1 MPDTNFTAYVA
12 LCQECGLLKGA
23 MVDTG
28 DPEDDTLRAPAYR
41 RDLRRFVSRAIGACL
56 TVEHWPGA
64 KVRSAAWCSCKNQRK
79 KR

>member
-1 MPDTNFTAYVA
+1 VADTNFTA
-12 LCQECGLLKGA
+12 
-23 MVDTG
+23 
-28 DPEDDTLRAPAYR
+28 DDTLKQPAYR